1 MTYIF
6 LVTENN
12 GKSVCENEKV
22 YVRTTDFAMSRRKY
36 VGGFTRFIYEIY
48 DYTDPGDVRTEID
61 GKKIMNIKEFD
72 KWRKE
77 HGCC

>member
-6 LVTENN
+6 KVSENLYPY
-12 GKSVCENEKV
+12 SSSDSI
-22 YVRTTDFAMSRRKY
+22 YVRTTDDAIRNRQFI
-36 VGGFTRFIYEIY
+36 GGFKRFNYEIY

-61 GKKIMNIKEFD
+61 GQKIMNIKEFD
-72 KWRKE
+72 KWRKD

>member
-6 LVTENN
+6 LVTKNN
-12 GKSVCENEKV
+12 GNPDCENGKV
-22 YVRTTDFAMSRRKY
+22 YVRTTDFAMSRRKH

-48 DYTDPGDVRTEID
+48 DYTDPGDVRTEIE

-72 KWRKE
+72 QWRKNND
-77 HGCC
+77 CF